1 MSYNM
6 DEAWTQDD
14 DWRDEALAEWSP
26 ALLAEVTAATT
37 PSHTALLMRDR
48 ETLWVQAYPATRQ
61 VVLTFPPVPLPDYDQ
76 AEQVGLVREVS
87 VGSRAN
93 LGDCFHSLVADAI
106 GNGWQRK
113 VHSVWSADPWA
124 VPSMLDQP
132 PTF

>member
-1 MSYNM
+1 MSFNM
-6 DEAWTQDD
+6 DEAWTQGDE
-14 DWRDEALAEWSP
+14 WRDEALAEWSP

-37 PSHTALLMRDR
+37 PSHTAL
-48 ETLWVQAYPATRQ
+48 
-61 VVLTFPPVPLPDYDQ
+61 LPDYDQ

-106 GNGWQRK
+106 GNGWVRK
-113 VHSVWSADPWA
+113 MHGVWTGDPWDA
-124 VPSMLDQP
+124 TSVLDQP